1 MTFEFGSDED
11 IKTIGEY
18 LRRKREARE
27 LSLEDVASSI
37 KIHARY
43 LAAIEE
49 SRDQDLPS
57 PVYKELFLK
66 SYADFL
72 GVSLDELLLRLP
84 ELEPQPVAEEADQAG
99 EPTKVTPRTQPNV
112 TPRAQSNVTPVQAP
126 LSEHKRKRG
135 RPFLILFLGLVA
147 IGVGLFGLK
156 YYRDNFMKVED
167 RVTPPETPP
176 VTATIPADTIAVDS
190 TANVAATPEMMNL
203 LMIGKGEC
211 WLEVSIDGDS
221 SFSELL
227 KVPDTLWFAMQDSIY
242 FKLGRANT
250 VEVWCNALPLRLVPP
265 DDGTVRSFTIT
276 RQNYLSLVDSAR
288 LAP

>member
-11 IKTIGEY
+11 IKTVGEY

-27 LSLEDVASSI
+27 LSLEDVASSL
-37 KIHARY
+37 KIHSRY

-49 SRDQDLPS
+49 SRDEDLPS

-72 GVSLDELLLRLP
+72 NVSLDELLLRLP
-84 ELEPQPVAEEADQAG
+84 ELEPQPVTEETDHAG
-99 EPTKVTPRTQPNV
+99 EPTKVTPRAPV
-112 TPRAQSNVTPVQAP
+112 NVTPVQAP
-126 LSEHKRKRG
+126 AAEHKRNRG
-135 RPFLILFLGLVA
+135 RPVLILFLGIVA
-147 IGVGLFGLK
+147 IGVGLYGLK
-156 YYRDNFMKVED
+156 YYRDNFIKVED
-167 RVTPPETPP
+167 RVTPVETPP
-176 VTATIPADTIAVDS
+176 TSATTPADTIAVDT
-190 TANVAATPEMMNL
+190 TAGAAAEPEMLNL
-203 LMIGKGEC
+203 LMIGKDEC

-227 KVPDTLWFAMQDSIY
+227 QVPDTLWFAMRDSIH

-265 DDGTVRSFTIT
+265 DDGAVRSFTIT
-276 RQNYLSLVDSAR
+276 RDNYTSLVDSVR

>member
-11 IKTIGEY
+11 IKTVGEY

-27 LSLEDVASSI
+27 LSLEDVASSL

-84 ELEPQPVAEEADQAG
+84 ELEPQPAAEEADQAG
-99 EPTKVTPRTQPNV
+99 EPTTV
-112 TPRAQSNVTPVQAP
+112 TPRAQQNVTPVQAP
-126 LSEHKRKRG
+126 LTEPKRKRG
-135 RPFLILFLGLVA
+135 RPLLILFLGLIA
-147 IGVGLFGLK
+147 IGVGLYGLK

-167 RVTPPETPP
+167 RVTPVETPP
-176 VTATIPADTIAVDS
+176 VTTTIPADTI
-190 TANVAATPEMMNL
+190 TADTTADVAAEPEMMNL

-221 SFSELL
+221 GFSELL
-227 KVPDTLWFAMQDSIY
+227 KVPDTLWFAMKDSIY

-276 RQNYLSLVDSAR
+276 RDNYTSLVDSAR

>member
-1 MTFEFGSDED
+1 MTFEFGSDDD

-27 LSLEDVASSI
+27 LSLEDVAASL
-37 KIHARY
+37 KIHTRY

-84 ELEPQPVAEEADQAG
+84 ELEPQPVAEETDQAG
-99 EPTKVTPRTQPNV
+99 EPTKVTPRPPV
-112 TPRAQSNVTPVQAP
+112 NVTPVQAP
-126 LSEHKRKRG
+126 LTEHKRNRG
-135 RPFLILFLGLVA
+135 RLFLILFLGLVA
-147 IGVGLFGLK
+147 VGVGLFGLK
-156 YYRDNFMKVED
+156 YYRDNFMKIED
-167 RVTPPETPP
+167 RVTPAKTSP
-176 VTATIPADTIAVDS
+176 VTATIPVDTSAVDS
-190 TANVAATPEMMNL
+190 TAEVAAEPEMINL
-203 LMIGKGEC
+203 LMIGKDEC

-227 KVPDTLWFAMQDSIY
+227 KVPDTLWFAMKDSIH

-276 RQNYLSLVDSAR
+276 RGNYTSLVDSAR